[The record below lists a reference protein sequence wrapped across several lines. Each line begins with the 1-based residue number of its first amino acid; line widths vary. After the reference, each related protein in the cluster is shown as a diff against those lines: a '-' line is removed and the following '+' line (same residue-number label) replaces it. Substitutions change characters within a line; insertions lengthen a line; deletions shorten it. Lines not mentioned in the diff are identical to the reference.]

1 MIEIRPAT
9 PGDAEALHCIV
20 QSSFAEYRALAV
32 LPSALSETLE
42 EVDDAIHG
50 GHVFLAFHGSHAVGT
65 VRYELEGEHL
75 YVGRLAVLPEY
86 RRHGIGAALMQHLE
100 ALAPTLGKTRIRLG
114 TRQSMPINLA
124 FYDRLGYQI
133 VSREPHLRGP
143 DVWVWY
149 EKELPRP
156 DQAEHMDELSD
167 NPKSKIRVPSG
178 RPKFE

>member
-9 PGDAEALHCIV
+9 PGDAEALHSIV
-20 QSSFAEYRALAV
+20 QSAFAEYRALAV

-42 EVDDAIHG
+42 EVDDAIHSWT
-50 GHVFLAFHGSHAVGT
+50 VFLAFHGGHAVGT
-65 VRYELEGEHL
+65 VRYELEGDHL

-86 RRHGIGAALMQHLE
+86 RRHGVGAALMQHLE
-100 ALAPTLGKTRIRLG
+100 ALAPMLGKTRIRLG
-114 TRQSMPINLA
+114 TRQSMPVNLA

-149 EKELPRP
+149 EKELPPP
-156 DQAEHMDELSD
+156 DQSESIYSPPQIPHSAFRTPH
-167 NPKSKIRVPSG
+167 SK
-178 RPKFE
+178 